1 MARRSTRKGQLRKTS
16 RRAYT
21 FPKQKARRVR
31 RRTTYP
37 RVRAR
42 SPRRRSTGI
51 LKGRSGAALRECAW
65 ITGGSAIGM
74 VAPSMLGTKVMGY
87 NTSTVVGAGALA
99 WGMYKNDDKPIYL
112 GFGALYP
119 QIYTYLQKML
129 VK

>member
-21 FPKQKARRVR
+21 FPKQKARRRR

-42 SPRRRSTGI
+42 SPRRSTGL
-51 LKGRSGAALRECAW
+51 LKGRSGAALKECAW
-65 ITGGSAIGM
+65 ITGGSAVGIM
-74 VAPSMLGTKVMGY
+74 APGMLGAQIMGY
-87 NTSTVVGAGALA
+87 PTATVVGAGAMA
-99 WGMYKNDDKPIYL
+99 WGMYKNEDKPIYL

-119 QIYTYLQKML
+119 QIYTQLQKML
-129 VK
+129 AK